1 MQDEMDDSYLNS
13 LPVIPEHVHAH
24 DRLVEVRICA
34 LRDIVVQ
41 MLFVA
46 ECVHALEDELE

>member
-1 MQDEMDDSYLNS
+1 MVESYLNGLS
-13 LPVIPEHVHAH
+13 VIPENVHAY

-41 MLFVA
+41 MFFVT
-46 ECVHALEDELE
+46 ECIHALEDELE